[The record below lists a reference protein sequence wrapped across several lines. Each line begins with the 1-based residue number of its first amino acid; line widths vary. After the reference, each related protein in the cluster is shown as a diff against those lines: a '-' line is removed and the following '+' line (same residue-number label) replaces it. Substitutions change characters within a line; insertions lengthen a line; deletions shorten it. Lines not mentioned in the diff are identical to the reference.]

1 MPDDAIPIEQP
12 KKDDQAT
19 RSLRERCR
27 NLLSGIQNRFHFFV
41 SLPVITVIGSL
52 LASHFQYLSAYQD
65 KVAAEAKQQ
74 VSAAETTYTDV
85 SIMFSKAITLQQY
98 LFFDFRD
105 SVKAN
110 TFSDGHALN
119 TTDARAVFKQYDE
132 LRISLRQNIDLLARR
147 VERDLDWRSDPERDP
162 ANVSLVDDPVTR
174 IKLGAYNFECESED
188 GPMPDFHPGESNV
201 ALPPPPEMLAYNPKA
216 KPLRLDWYSAKHHV
230 LTLYYCFEV
239 AHRRIVAARQW
250 AANGTVDSAAANAFA
265 HSMDNIQVSF
275 NREAERLNAFMTL
288 AARRIEIIQVKFR
301 PRPWVCHAPLIREL
315 VDVYS
320 KTNYCLPIRTK

>member
-1 MPDDAIPIEQP
+1 MPDDAVAMVPPKTDEQSR
-12 KKDDQAT
+12 

-27 NLLSGIQNRFHFFV
+27 NLLSGLQNRFHFFV

-65 KVAAEAKQQ
+65 KVDAEAKQQ

-119 TTDARAVFKQYDE
+119 STDARAIFKQYDE

-174 IKLGAYNFECESED
+174 IKLGAYNFECESQD

-250 AANGTVDSAAANAFA
+250 AANGTVDSAAADAFG
-265 HSMDNIQVSF
+265 HSMDSIQISF
-275 NREAERLNAFMTL
+275 NREAERLNAFLTL
-288 AARRIEIIQVKFR
+288 ASRRIEIIQVKFR

-320 KTNYCLPIRTK
+320 KTNYCLPIRVR